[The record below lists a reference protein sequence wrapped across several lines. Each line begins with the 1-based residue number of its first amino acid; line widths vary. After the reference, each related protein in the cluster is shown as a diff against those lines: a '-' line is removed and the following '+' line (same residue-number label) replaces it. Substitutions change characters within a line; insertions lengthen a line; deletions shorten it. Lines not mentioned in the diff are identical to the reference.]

1 MCYDETHMIHML
13 IVLAVILL
21 VAWVLFHAVG
31 GIVNLLIL
39 GAIVLA
45 AIWLFGMVRGRGR
58 GRVL

>member
-1 MCYDETHMIHML
+1 ML